1 MKGWKVEVGKGKAW
15 VQSLD
20 LGERERLWKASEG
33 WNRGLEGVGMPSQQK
48 LRPRA
53 PQEMRRLQIG
63 AAFGAV
69 EKLDLE
75 PPTPWKCGVYK

>member
-33 WNRGLEGVGMPSQQK
+33 WNRGLERVGMPSQQ
-48 LRPRA
+48 
-53 PQEMRRLQIG
+53 RLQIG